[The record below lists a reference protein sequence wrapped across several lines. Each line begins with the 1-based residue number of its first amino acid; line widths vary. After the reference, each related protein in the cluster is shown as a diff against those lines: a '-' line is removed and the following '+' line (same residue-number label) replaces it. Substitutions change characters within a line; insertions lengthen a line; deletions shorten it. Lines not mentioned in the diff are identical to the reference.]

1 MFLRG
6 FSFRVTHDDKVN
18 VSEKWVMAL
27 VWCHGFSFLTAGLDN
42 SKVKENSVNSLLP
55 SGRTLDRRAAGN
67 TGIGAMRAGRIR
79 SSKNKTPFDII
90 RAGHC
95 CGAAQRQYPA
105 VMCHWFAATP

>member
-42 SKVKENSVNSLLP
+42 SKVKENSVNSLHLT
-55 SGRTLDRRAAGN
+55 GRTLGRRAAGN
-67 TGIGAMRAGRIR
+67 KGIGAMRAGRIR
-79 SSKNKTPFDII
+79 SSKNKTPFNIK
-90 RAGHC
+90 RAGQS
-95 CGAAQRQYPA
+95 CGAAQHQCPVRWLQL
-105 VMCHWFAATP
+105 

>member
-42 SKVKENSVNSLLP
+42 SKVKENSVNSLHLT
-55 SGRTLDRRAAGN
+55 GRTLGRRAAGN
-67 TGIGAMRAGRIR
+67 RGIG
-79 SSKNKTPFDII
+79 
-90 RAGHC
+90 
-95 CGAAQRQYPA
+95 
-105 VMCHWFAATP
+105 CHLLIHLNITNHRDEPKHN